1 MFNEQ
6 ENKSQRSLKAKA
18 LCVTNDALAAE
29 AGADMM
35 RRGGNAFDAAVAAG
49 FIAAVIGPHNC
60 GIGGY
65 GATGI
70 GFIAKTRQL
79 VALDAN
85 AVAPRASR
93 AEMFPVEL
101 GSEQNAYTRPDDK
114 HKRGA
119 LSVAVPG
126 VLGGLLTML
135 DKWGTLDR
143 QTVMSPAIRQAREGV
158 VVSRGRVLSWLR
170 MKAEAEARP
179 APNQGT
185 LPETLTMPE
194 LADTL
199 EQIAAEGPELFYAGK
214 IGAAIA
220 DHVRGLGGILT
231 RSDMAAYRPL
241 VVEPL
246 VVEVR
251 GHTLATPPP
260 GAGGLTSLQMASL
273 FDRLELE
280 GKTGEADSAAAY
292 EAMIEI
298 QKVAWED
305 RLTMLADPA
314 DMAAPPQS
322 LLTDTHLQTLFDRVR
337 AGLARPT
344 RGRLIAPDPLRG
356 TVHLTAADAQ
366 GNLVAWT
373 QTHGGAFGSGI
384 MVPWTE
390 IVLGHGMCRFE
401 PRPGWPN
408 SIAPGKR
415 PLHNMCPVIALEH
428 GLPVLAAGASGGRTI
443 VNNIARLLIGRIVD
457 GRDASVVAA
466 APRVQCETAEPA
478 TMEISVGPD
487 CLAALRTRGHVVK
500 ELNRDGGTAHLIAR
514 EGDAWLGVPEPRMP
528 TATAISADGLPG

>member
-1 MFNEQ
+1 MFDEQ
-6 ENKSQRSLKAKA
+6 AGGTTRCLTAKA

-29 AGADMM
+29 TGADMM

-49 FIAAVIGPHNC
+49 FMATVVAPHHC

-65 GATGI
+65 AATGI
-70 GFIAKTRQL
+70 GFVAKTRQL

-85 AVAPRASR
+85 AVAPQAAH
-93 AEMFPVEL
+93 AEMFPVVPGDEP
-101 GSEQNAYTRPDDK
+101 NAYTRPDDA

-135 DKWGTLDR
+135 EKWGRLDR
-143 QTVMSPAIRQAREGV
+143 RTVMAPAIRQAREGV
-158 VVSRGRVLSWLR
+158 AVSPGRMLSWLR

-179 APNQGT
+179 APNRDQ
-185 LPETLTMPE
+185 LPDKLAMPE
-194 LADTL
+194 LADVL
-199 EQIAAEGPELFYAGK
+199 EQIAAEGLDAFYTGK

-220 DHVRGLGGILT
+220 DHVRKLGGILT
-231 RSDMAAYRPL
+231 RSDMAAYRPR

-246 VVEVR
+246 TIEL
-251 GHTLATPPP
+251 GAHTVATPPP
-260 GAGGLTSLQMASL
+260 GAGGLTSLQMAAL
-273 FDRLELE
+273 FDRLQRD
-280 GKTGEADSAAAY
+280 GKAGAAGTAAAY

-305 RLTMLADPA
+305 RLTTLADPSA
-314 DMAAPPQS
+314 MAAPAQS
-322 LLTDTHLQTLFDRVR
+322 LLTEAHLQTLLGRVQ
-337 AGLARPT
+337 AGLARPAL
-344 RGRLIAPDPLRG
+344 GRLIAPDPLRG
-356 TVHLTAADAQ
+356 TVHLTAADEE

-415 PLHNMCPVIALEH
+415 PLHNMCPVIALKH
-428 GLPVLAAGASGGRTI
+428 GLPVLATGASGGRTI
-443 VNNIARLLIGRIVD
+443 VNNCASLLIGRLVYGLD
-457 GRDASVVAA
+457 VATAA
-466 APRVQCETAEPA
+466 ASPRVQCETLEPA
-478 TMEISVGPD
+478 SIEAAAGAD
-487 CLAALRTRGHVVK
+487 CLAALRQRGHLLK
-500 ELNRDGGTAHLIAR
+500 ETNGDSGTIHVIAR
-514 EGDAWLGVPEPRMP
+514 SESAWLGVPEPRM
-528 TATAISADGLPG
+528 LPAVARGI